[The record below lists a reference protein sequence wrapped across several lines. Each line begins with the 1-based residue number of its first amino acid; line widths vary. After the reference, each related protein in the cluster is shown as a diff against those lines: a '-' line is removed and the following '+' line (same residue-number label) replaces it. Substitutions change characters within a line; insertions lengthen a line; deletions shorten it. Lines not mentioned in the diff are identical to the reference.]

1 MAACQHFITSAYA
14 TFTHASFTTANSWS
28 AQNSQS
34 QRILWLLEELGIEY
48 NLMKYTRVEGRA
60 PKEMRAIQRLG
71 RAPTLVTAEGRTII
85 ESSAIIAYLIKTYD
99 ADGWFASE
107 DWLKDEQLTSFAGAS
122 LGMMTVLEITLEIVV
137 KRTPW
142 PVSYIMRAAQRG
154 FQNAF
159 TAAEFKKNLE
169 YLESELGDGEWFN
182 GKHLSRSDFMLFWPV
197 DLIATRDWID
207 YAKDYPR
214 LDAWRKRALDRE
226 AWKRA
231 LEKGNG
237 YDLTALGQ
245 VQKSP

>member
-1 MAACQHFITSAYA
+1 VYP
-14 TFTHASFTTANSWS
+14 TFTHATSAPANPWTT
-28 AQNSQS
+28 QNSQS

-48 NLMKYTRVEGRA
+48 NLVKHQRVDGRA
-60 PKEMRAIQRLG
+60 PKEMRAVQQLG
-71 RAPTLVTAEGRTII
+71 RAPTLVTAEGRAII
-85 ESSAIIAYLIKTYD
+85 ESSAVIAYLIKTYD
-99 ADGWFASE
+99 ADGRFASE

-142 PVSYIMRAAQRG
+142 PVSYVMRAAQRG

-169 YLESELGDGEWFN
+169 YLESELGEGEWFN
-182 GKHLSRSDFMLFWPV
+182 GKHPSRSDFMLFWPV
-197 DLIATRDWID
+197 DLIAARGWID
-207 YAKDYPR
+207 YAKDYPK

-226 AWKRA
+226 AWKRG
-231 LEKGNG
+231 LKKGNG

-245 VQKSP
+245 MQTSP